1 MTMRKITLIEPP
13 YLFYRNVSVFGHTAL
28 PLLWMMCLSTYLKER
43 MGKNISV
50 EYLDGQILATEKI
63 LNKLKEFKPH
73 FVGLCPKYSSYSNAL
88 VIARAAK
95 KLGSRVIMGGPH
107 AGPLAKEILLNR
119 GPDSED
125 YCVDVCIRGDGEKA
139 LYEYMRGKDPLKIKN
154 LVFSQDGRI
163 VENPV
168 EYLNLDELPIINR
181 DLIDAKPYFRL
192 FKRENLKD
200 LWPVFTHKG
209 CFYGTAGNS
218 GCIFCGGDKKLRLRS
233 PELFWREV
241 NMLVE
246 VYKAS
251 IVINLADAL
260 PLDARFSWFQ
270 EFYAFSKLC
279 KKKPLISLRTL
290 PCFINTKIVK
300 VLKEWN
306 VRLVR
311 LPVTDFYPGCSFGLF
326 KNYDAWYLKTFVQ
339 PFELLNKAGITIET
353 YFMPGAFNESREDLE
368 NISKLGRLLSKIK
381 NVHILSARGHLPLPG
396 SRGWQMLLKKTGDK
410 YKNKDLINWRKVG
423 LDWIKYFSDP
433 KLIPMIESIRDK
445 IPNV

>member
-1 MTMRKITLIEPP
+1 MKKIILIEPP
-13 YLFYRNVSVFGHTAL
+13 YQFFRKVTINGFSL

-43 MGKNISV
+43 MGKNISI
-50 EYLDGQILATEKI
+50 EYLDGQILTTEQI
-63 LNKLKEFKPH
+63 LKQLEKSKPD
-73 FVGLCPKYSSYSNAL
+73 FVGLCPKYSSYANAL
-88 VIARAAK
+88 IIARAAK

-139 LYEYMRGKDPLKIKN
+139 LYEYMQGKDPLKIKN
-154 LVFSQDGRI
+154 LVFSQNGRI

-168 EYLNLDELPIINR
+168 EYLNLDELPMINR
-181 DLIDAKPYFRL
+181 DLIDVKPYFRL
-192 FKRENLKD
+192 FKRENLKA
-200 LWPVFTHKG
+200 WPVFTHKG

-251 IVINLADAL
+251 MVTNLADAL
-260 PLDARFSWFQ
+260 PLDAQFSWFQ
-270 EFYAFSKLC
+270 EFYAFSKLS
-279 KKKPLISLRTL
+279 KKKPLIKLRTL
-290 PCFINTKIVK
+290 PRFIDTKTVE

-306 VRLVR
+306 VCLVR
-311 LPVTDFYPGCSFGLF
+311 LPVTDFYPGCAFGSL
-326 KNYDAWYLKTFVQ
+326 KNYDARYLKTFVQ
-339 PFELLNKAGITIET
+339 PFELLSKAGITIET

-381 NVHILSARGHLPLPG
+381 NVHILSARGHRPFPG

-410 YKNKDLINWRKVG
+410 YKNKDLINWREVS

-433 KLIPMIESIRDK
+433 KLMPKIESIRDK
-445 IPNV
+445 IPNLRNWR